1 MGFLGYLWA
10 AGAIPGIKSDETNRS
25 SVQCEPM
32 STNRILDPLNQA
44 QREAVT
50 SPSLATLVLA
60 GAGSGKTRVL
70 THRMAWLCEDQGVS
84 PHGLLAVTFTNKAAG
99 EMRNRLAN
107 LLNPIDP
114 LHSTESAVRVGG
126 LWVGTF
132 HSLSNR
138 LLRLHHMEA
147 KLPPTFQILNS
158 DDQQRLIK
166 RVLREANLDETRWP
180 PRMGAGLINDWKEQG
195 LRARHLAASGD
206 PVRDTMIPVYQ
217 EYEAICQRGGLVDF
231 TELLLRA
238 TELLRDHDTLRQH
251 YQRRFTQVLIDEFQD
266 TNSLQYAWARLLVGE
281 ENGIFAVGDD
291 DQSIYGWRGA
301 KIEHI
306 QNFARDFSNT
316 HLVRL
321 EQNYRSTSHILEAA
335 NAIIARNQG
344 RMGKNL
350 WTEGERGAPIQY
362 YLAFNEQ
369 DEAYF
374 VVQQIEQAMRDGLMR
389 SECAILYRANALS
402 RVLEEALIRAGLP
415 YRIYG
420 GLRFFDRAEIR
431 DALAYLRLM
440 ANRDDDAAFERV
452 VNTPVRGLGDKS
464 ILTLR
469 ERARAEGVSLWRAAV
484 NTLAGGKFPPR
495 AAGGLRQF
503 VELIEGLAQSTAEQS
518 LADRVAAV
526 IDQSGLRD
534 MQQKDR
540 DRERGEAR
548 LENLDELVNAA
559 RSFVFEVEAA
569 AGMSE
574 LDAFLSQ
581 TSLDAGDAQGEA
593 WEDCVQLM
601 TLHSA
606 KGLEFPRVF
615 LVGLEEGLFPHQM
628 SLDEP
633 GRLEEERRLCY
644 VGITRAQKVLTL
656 TSTESR
662 RLHGR
667 QTFPVPSRF
676 LSELPAD
683 LIDEIRPRANQAY
696 QAPKGLPARAASTEN
711 GWSVGQAVRHAKFGE
726 GTIIDHEGTGAS
738 TRVLVNFGVE
748 GSKWLILSFANLV
761 PI

>member
-1 MGFLGYLWA
+1 M
-10 AGAIPGIKSDETNRS
+10 T
-25 SVQCEPM
+25 
-32 STNRILDPLNQA
+32 TNRILDPLNSA

-50 SPSLATLVLA
+50 SPALATLVLA

-70 THRMAWLCEDQGVS
+70 THRMAWLCEDQGLS
-84 PHGLLAVTFTNKAAG
+84 PHSLLAVTFTNKAAG
-99 EMRNRLAN
+99 EMRHRLGD
-107 LLNPIDP
+107 LLSQD
-114 LHSTESAVRVGG
+114 SSAQGASRG

-138 LLRLHHMEA
+138 LLRLHHTEA

-158 DDQQRLIK
+158 DDQLRLVK
-166 RVLREANLDETRWP
+166 RVIKEASLDETRWP
-180 PRMGAGLINDWKEQG
+180 PRMVASVINDWKEQG
-195 LRARHLAASGD
+195 LRAHHIATSGD
-206 PVRDTMIPVYQ
+206 ALRDTIIPLYQ
-217 EYEAICQRGGLVDF
+217 EYEAICRRGGMVDF

-238 TELLRDHDTLRQH
+238 TELLRDHDALRQH
-251 YQRRFTQVLIDEFQD
+251 YQHRFKQVLIDEFQD
-266 TNSLQYAWARLLVGE
+266 TNSLQYAWARLLVGAG
-281 ENGIFAVGDD
+281 NGIFAVGDD

-306 QNFARDFSNT
+306 QNFARDFPQA

-344 RMGKNL
+344 RLGKNL
-350 WTEGERGAPIQY
+350 WTEGARGAPIAY

-374 VVQQIEQAMRDGLMR
+374 VVQQIEQAIRTGLSR

-402 RVLEEALIRAGLP
+402 RVFEEALIKAGLP

-440 ANRDDDAAFERV
+440 ANRHDDAAFDRV
-452 VNTPVRGLGDKS
+452 VNTPVRGLGDKT
-464 ILTLR
+464 LLNLR
-469 ERARAEGVSLWRAAV
+469 EMARQEGVSLWQAAQ
-484 NTLAGGKFPPR
+484 NALLSGKFSPR
-495 AAGGLRQF
+495 AAGGMRQF
-503 VELIEGLAQSTAEQS
+503 LALIEAMAEQTS
-518 LADRVAAV
+518 ELTLADRVAKT
-526 IDQSGLRD
+526 IEQSGLAD

-540 DRERGEAR
+540 DRERGAAR
-548 LENLDELVNAA
+548 LENLSELVNAA
-559 RSFVFEVEAA
+559 RGFVLDAA
-569 AGMSE
+569 ESEGMSE

-601 TLHSA
+601 TLHAS
-606 KGLEFPRVF
+606 KGLEFPHVF

-644 VGITRAQKVLTL
+644 VGITRAEKVLTL
-656 TSTESR
+656 TCSESR

-667 QTFPVPSRF
+667 QTFTVPSRF
-676 LSELPAD
+676 LSELPRA
-683 LIDEIRPRANQAY
+683 LIEEIRPRANQPYQAY
-696 QAPKGLPARAASTEN
+696 AAPKGLPSRSESTDS
-711 GWSVGQAVRHAKFGE
+711 GFSVGQAVRHTKFGE
-726 GTIIDHEGTGAS
+726 GIIIDHEGSGAT

>member
-1 MGFLGYLWA
+1 MT
-10 AGAIPGIKSDETNRS
+10 TNK
-25 SVQCEPM
+25 
-32 STNRILDPLNQA
+32 ILSPLNAA

-50 SPSLATLVLA
+50 SPTLATLVLA

-70 THRMAWLCEDQGVS
+70 THRMAWLCEDQGIS
-84 PHGLLAVTFTNKAAG
+84 PHSLLAVTFTNKAAG
-99 EMRNRLAN
+99 EMRNRLGD
-107 LLNPIDP
+107 LLNADQ
-114 LHSTESAVRVGG
+114 SAHGGSRG

-138 LLRLHHMEA
+138 LLRLHHTEA

-158 DDQQRLIK
+158 DDQLRLVK
-166 RVLREANLDETRWP
+166 RVLKEANLDETRWP
-180 PRMGAGLINDWKEQG
+180 PRMVASVINDWKEQG
-195 LRARHLAASGD
+195 LRARHIAATGD
-206 PVRDTMIPVYQ
+206 ALRDTIIPLYQ

-251 YQRRFTQVLIDEFQD
+251 YQQRFKQVLIDEFQD
-266 TNSLQYAWARLLVGE
+266 TNSLQYAWARLLIGE
-281 ENGIFAVGDD
+281 TNGIFAVGDD

-306 QNFARDFSNT
+306 QNFARDFPQT
-316 HLVRL
+316 QLVRL

-344 RMGKNL
+344 RLGKNL
-350 WTEGERGAPIQY
+350 WTDGARGDPIQY

-374 VVQQIEQAMRDGLMR
+374 VVQQIEHAVRAGLSR

-402 RVLEEALIRAGLP
+402 RVFEEALIKAGLP
-415 YRIYG
+415 YRVYG

-452 VNTPVRGLGDKS
+452 VNTPARGLGDK
-464 ILTLR
+464 TLLALR
-469 ERARAEGVSLWRAAV
+469 DMARAEGVSLWRAAQSAL
-484 NTLAGGKFPPR
+484 TFGTFAPR
-495 AAGGLRQF
+495 AAGALRQF
-503 VELIEGLAQSTAEQS
+503 LALIDGLAQSTAE
-518 LADRVAAV
+518 LALAERVEAA
-526 IDQSGLRD
+526 IAQSGLRES
-534 MQQKDR
+534 QQKDR
-540 DRERGEAR
+540 DLERGEAR
-548 LENLDELVNAA
+548 IENLNELVNAA
-559 RSFVFEVEAA
+559 RGFVFDAA
-569 AGMSE
+569 ESEGMSE

-581 TSLDAGDAQGEA
+581 TSLDAGDAQGDA

-601 TLHSA
+601 TLHAS
-606 KGLEFPRVF
+606 KGLEFPHVF
-615 LVGLEEGLFPHQM
+615 LVGLEEGVFPHQM

-644 VGITRAQKVLTL
+644 VGITRAQTSLTI
-656 TSTESR
+656 TSAESR

-667 QTFPVPSRF
+667 QMFAVPSRF

-683 LIDEIRPRANQAY
+683 LIEEIRPRAKQAY
-696 QAPKGLPARAASTEN
+696 TAPTGLPTRAAATDS
-711 GWSVGQAVRHAKFGE
+711 GLRVGQAVRHAKFGE
-726 GTIIDHEGTGAS
+726 GIIIDHEGSGAA
-738 TRVLVNFGVE
+738 TRVLVNFGIE